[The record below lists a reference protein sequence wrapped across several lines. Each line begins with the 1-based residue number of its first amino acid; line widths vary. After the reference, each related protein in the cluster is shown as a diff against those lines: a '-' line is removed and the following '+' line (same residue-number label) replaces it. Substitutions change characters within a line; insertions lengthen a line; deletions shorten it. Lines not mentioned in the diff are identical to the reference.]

1 MHTFVCVGECLCLC
15 RLAVSLSVCL
25 WGYEVQSV
33 CEHAELHLMRRCV
46 L

>member
-1 MHTFVCVGECLCLC
+1 MHTFVCVGECLC